1 MQNTRNHTTRVTMD
15 DVARV
20 AGVSRATVSR
30 VMTGNSSVS
39 KETIARVND
48 AISSLGYVPNAAAQT
63 LAGRKN
69 EIPTVGL
76 LLRNPASTYYGFF
89 YSQLQRQSEEAG
101 FQLIASV
108 PTIRGRTADELS
120 ALDRMLKLGVN
131 GIFLATGSIRPSDV
145 ELLLDTVP
153 MISIGRP
160 ELHDE
165 ITAISYDE
173 DAHGEIMANNVIYH
187 GHQTVCVVNV
197 PAEVSPSES
206 HRSLAMIR
214 TLREAGVD
222 VAVVDA
228 GGDSKRMATIKRV
241 LELVSSGRATCVM
254 FPADD
259 RALQFIDYCT
269 MAGLKIPEAVSV
281 TGVDGVFPR
290 WQDLGLA
297 TLRLP
302 VEGVVA
308 RASQVMGSRLENPRQ
323 PVVHETLVGHFV
335 PGRTLATAH
344 QFSGGGR

>member
-1 MQNTRNHTTRVTMD
+1 MD

-39 KETIARVND
+39 KDTIARVTD
-48 AISSLGYVPNAAAQT
+48 AISSLGYVPNTAAQT

-69 EIPTVGL
+69 EVPTVGL
-76 LLRNPASTYYGFF
+76 LLRNPASAYYGYF

-101 FQLIASV
+101 FQLVASV

-120 ALDRMLKLGVN
+120 ALDRLVKLGVN

-153 MISIGRP
+153 MISVGRP

-173 DAHGEIMANNVIYH
+173 DANGEILANSVIDH
-187 GHQTVCVVNV
+187 GHQSVCVVSV
-197 PAEVSPSES
+197 PAHESPSEA

-222 VAVVDA
+222 VAIAEA
-228 GGDSKRMATIKRV
+228 GADSQRMATTKRV
-241 LELVSSGRATCVM
+241 LELVQSGRVTCVM

-259 RALQFIDYCT
+259 RALQFMDYCT
-269 MAGLKIPEAVSV
+269 MSGLKVPEDISV

-290 WQDLGLA
+290 WQHLGLA

-302 VEGVVA
+302 VEGIAA
-308 RASQVMGSRLENPRQ
+308 RAAQVMGSRLDNPRQ
-323 PVVHETLVGHFV
+323 PVIHETLVGHFV
-335 PGRTLATAH
+335 PGRTLAMAQNFRRTPT
-344 QFSGGGR
+344 RLNDV